1 MINIKWNDKLDSSI
15 ETNLID
21 INIDKNEHVNI
32 SISTTSEVF
41 KYILEKNVFHLSKDV
56 IINQSRKNFN
66 DIKPVEIDLALSP
79 QLEKV
84 LKDSGELSKETL
96 IRYLSDEI
104 YESCKDTENWYV
116 LNVKQE
122 EELPE
127 ELKVLGSVKTGFST
141 KWNESLYL

>member
-32 SISTTSEVF
+32 SISITLEVF